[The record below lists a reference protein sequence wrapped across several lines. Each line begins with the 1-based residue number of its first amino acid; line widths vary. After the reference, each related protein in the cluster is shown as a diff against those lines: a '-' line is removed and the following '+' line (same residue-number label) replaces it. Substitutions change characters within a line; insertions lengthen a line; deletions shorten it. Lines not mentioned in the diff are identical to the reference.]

1 VLPSILM
8 SIRAFPTSRL
18 EVIWSFADREE
29 KQSRKSSAPMAA
41 RAKKPAV

>member
-8 SIRAFPTSRL
+8 STRAFPISRL
-18 EVIWSFADREE
+18 EVISSFADTNE
-29 KQSRKSSAPMAA
+29 KQSRKTSAPMAA